1 MKYAI
6 TLGIVLMAT
15 WMLWSGHT
23 EPFLVTLGVLSVILC
38 VWMTHRMG
46 ILDRETVPLHLGLR
60 PFTHYFPWLLKEIVV
75 SNIAV
80 AKIILSPAM
89 PLRRNIITVTAHQ
102 KTELGRVILANSI
115 TATPGTVSI
124 ALEGDQI
131 QVHALSFEGS
141 AEDLSGEMD
150 RRVCELER

>member
-6 TLGIVLMAT
+6 TLGVVLMAT

-23 EPFLVTLGVLSVILC
+23 EPFLVTLGVLSVILS
-38 VWMTHRMG
+38 VWVTWRMG
-46 ILDRETVPLHLGLR
+46 ILDRETVPLHLGIR

-75 SNIAV
+75 SNIVV
-80 AKIILSPAM
+80 AKIILSP
-89 PLRRNIITVTAHQ
+89 
-102 KTELGRVILANSI
+102 
-115 TATPGTVSI
+115 TPGTVSI
-124 ALEGDQI
+124 AVEGDQI